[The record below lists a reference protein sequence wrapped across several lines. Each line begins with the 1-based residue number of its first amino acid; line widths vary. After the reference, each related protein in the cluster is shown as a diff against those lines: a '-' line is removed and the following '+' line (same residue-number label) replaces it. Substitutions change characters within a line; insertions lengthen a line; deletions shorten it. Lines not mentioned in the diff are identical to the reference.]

1 MITGDCVGGGG
12 RRGRENGEANKRKN
26 GVSCSTGISLL
37 VFFFFFLI
45 ATDIDIVFSSLL
57 SPLFSRFPCFV
68 RGSIIRIPIISP
80 LSG

>member
-12 RRGRENGEANKRKN
+12 RMEKLINEKMVFLVPRG
-26 GVSCSTGISLL
+26 SLCWY
-37 VFFFFFLI
+37 FFFFLI
-45 ATDIDIVFSSLL
+45 ATDIDIVFSPLL
-57 SPLFSRFPCFV
+57 SPLFSRLPCFV